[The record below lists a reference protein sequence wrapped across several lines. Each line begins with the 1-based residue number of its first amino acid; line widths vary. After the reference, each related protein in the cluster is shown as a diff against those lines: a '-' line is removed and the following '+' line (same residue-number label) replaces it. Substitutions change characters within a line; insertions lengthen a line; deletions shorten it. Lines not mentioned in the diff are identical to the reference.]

1 MQIQKRIIQFGTVVW
16 MLYTYIHFN
25 DIFIYVDSVVK
36 FSANTYIVNQRSG
49 LIRMRIQRFGFF
61 VFLS

>member
-16 MLYTYIHFN
+16 MLYTYIHFD

-49 LIRMRIQRFGFF
+49 FSCADEEKAFTQQ
-61 VFLS
+61 